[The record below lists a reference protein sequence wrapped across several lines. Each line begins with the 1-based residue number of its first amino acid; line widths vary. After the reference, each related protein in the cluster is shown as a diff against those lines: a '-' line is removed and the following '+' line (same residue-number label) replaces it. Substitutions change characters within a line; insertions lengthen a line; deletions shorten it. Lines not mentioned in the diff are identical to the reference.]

1 MALDRAGLG
10 PGDVDF
16 LIFATMTPDIAFPG
30 CGCLLQS
37 KLGVAPIGAL
47 DIRAQC
53 LGFVFGLLTADS
65 FLRTGKYDRILVAA
79 GEIHSTSLDFSPGGA
94 GVTPYFG
101 DGAAAAI
108 LETGEGTEG
117 IVAGVMHTD
126 ATDCERFWCEYP
138 ASRQHP
144 VRMTL
149 ENLRERRH
157 YPQIDFDTL
166 NPMARGLLREVI
178 GEVLTSGGYRE
189 EDIAH
194 FFLHYVEPG
203 TALETAAEMGISPE
217 RVTATSSRAGHIAAA
232 ALPIALSEALVAGSV
247 RKGDLVCLAG
257 VGAGINWGAVIIRI

>member
-1 MALDRAGLG
+1 
-10 PGDVDF
+10 VDF

-30 CGCLLQS
+30 SGCLLQS
-37 KLGVAPIGAL
+37 KLDVGPIGAL

-53 LGFVFGLLTADS
+53 LGFVFGLLIADR
-65 FLRTGKYDRILVAA
+65 FLRAGMYERILVAT

-101 DGAAAAI
+101 DGAAAAV
-108 LETGEGTEG
+108 LATGDGTRG

-126 ATDCERFWCEYP
+126 ATDYERFWCEYP

-149 ENLRERRH
+149 EDLHEGRH
-157 YPQIDFDTL
+157 YPQIDFDAL
-166 NPMARGLLREVI
+166 NPMARGLLRDAI
-178 GEVLTSGGYRE
+178 GEVLTTGGHRE

-194 FFLHYVEPG
+194 FFLHYVEPH
-203 TALETAAEMGISPE
+203 TALETAREMGIVSD
-217 RVTATSSRAGHIAAA
+217 RVTVTTSRAGHIAAA
-232 ALPIALSEALVAGSV
+232 GLPVAFSEAVAAGSV
-247 RKGDLVCLAG
+247 REGDLVCLAG